1 MAIETGIQNVG
12 VAFLI
17 IFTNLPSP
25 EADYAAMPII
35 AVATLTTVPL
45 FLTYF
50 AKKTYKTIML
60 KRDAKKNSQI
70 AEDAGQIEE
79 KKDIVLLKEH
89 AEHLPMIEKKEE
101 TDASHA

>member
-50 AKKTYKTIML
+50 AKKFYKTLVL
-60 KRDAKKNSQI
+60 KRAQRN
-70 AEDAGQIEE
+70 AGEVSVIEE
-79 KKDIVLLKEH
+79 KKGVALPKEN
-89 AEHLPMIEKKEE
+89 AEQAAMIEKSEE
-101 TDASHA
+101 ANANQV